1 MTATGMRK
9 LMREDQA
16 LGPLASD
23 GLHRQHWD
31 EFLQLYD
38 DENVLHRLAKRSTPT
53 LIIGRKG
60 SGKTSLLMGSQQNN
74 TIAVLGTG
82 TVYTNF
88 HKINTAFESKG
99 SRIYDDGLAQLWQ
112 LGFWHVIFLR
122 LLKEHHESEAP
133 GHVQTL
139 IDYVTGALKPR
150 NRTIA
155 DAGSTDMFGAYAT
168 LASDLIRPEGSF
180 ITTPDDLE
188 ICLEAGG
195 ISYSNAKN
203 AAELLLSSR
212 PKKIAIVIDNLED
225 LALKI
230 DDPSLQNCLR
240 GLLHL
245 IGAQEFGARDD
256 SPFLVRKCFPSE
268 LMPRLYEIS
277 SSPEKD
283 FSSRL
288 TINWVA
294 KEIIVMAARRWWI
307 HLDVYGETRP
317 ADIGFSELEKLSD
330 HNVAKDFMRALLP
343 KLIIN
348 GYGHPESGLGYLMRH
363 TQLLPRH
370 LIGLLN
376 KTLESCPAS
385 DVPEGALVAGVVAGE
400 KILAQGIL
408 SSYRTTFEMP
418 DDALKKLVGR
428 VPNVLS
434 RSHFHNIYNKAGVK
448 KVNGLQFTEFVDHL
462 VKIGAVGR
470 VMRETERYFEAT
482 FYYTHEGRLEVPV
495 DDHEKLAFHPLFS
508 RYLSC
513 LDAKPEVPEAK
524 AVYPY
529 GSDPDLDDDYRIY
542 FQ

>member
-1 MTATGMRK
+1 MAANGMRK

-31 EFLQLYD
+31 EFLRLYD
-38 DENVLHRLAKRSTPT
+38 DENVLHQQAKRSTPT

-88 HKINTAFESKG
+88 HKINAAFEAKG
-99 SRIYDDGLAQLWQ
+99 SRIYDDGLAQLWKV
-112 LGFWHVIFLR
+112 GFWHVIFLR
-122 LLKEHHESEAP
+122 LLKEHHEFEAP

-139 IDYVTGALKPR
+139 IDYVTGSLKPR
-150 NRTIA
+150 NLIIA
-155 DAGSTDMFGAYAT
+155 DAGSTDMFGAYAM
-168 LASDLIRPEGSF
+168 LASDLIRPETSF

-195 ISYSNAKN
+195 VSYSDAKQ
-203 AAELLLSSR
+203 AAQVLLSSR
-212 PKKIAIVIDNLED
+212 PKRMSIVIDNLED

-230 DDPSLQNCLR
+230 DDPSLQDCLR

-256 SPFLVRKCFPSE
+256 SPFLIRKCFPSE

-307 HLDVYGETRP
+307 HLDLYGEVQP
-317 ADIGFSELEKLSD
+317 SDIGFPDLGQLSD
-330 HNVAKDFMRALLP
+330 HSVAKNFMRALLP
-343 KLIIN
+343 KLVVN

-376 KTLESCPAS
+376 KTLESCPANAVNS
-385 DVPEGALVAGVVAGE
+385 DGLVAGVVAGE

-408 SSYRTTFEMP
+408 SSYRTTFDMP
-418 DDALKKLVGR
+418 DDALKKLRGR
-428 VPNVLS
+428 VPNVIS
-434 RSHFHNIYNKAGVK
+434 RSRFHAAYNQAGIK
-448 KVNGLQFTEFVDHL
+448 KVNGMQFSEFLDHL
-462 VKIGAVGR
+462 VKIGALGR
-470 VMRETERYFEAT
+470 VVGETERYFEAT

-495 DDHEKLAFHPLFS
+495 DDDQKLAFHPLFS
-508 RYLSC
+508 RYLGC
-513 LDAKPEVPEAK
+513 MDAKSEVPEAK